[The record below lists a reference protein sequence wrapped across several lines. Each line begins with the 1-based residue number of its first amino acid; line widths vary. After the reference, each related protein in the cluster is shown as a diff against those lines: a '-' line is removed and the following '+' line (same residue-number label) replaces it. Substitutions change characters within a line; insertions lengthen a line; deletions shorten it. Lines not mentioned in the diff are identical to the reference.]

1 MASNMTAMMRAVAQ
15 FGQALN
21 VSVVDV
27 PVPTILNATD
37 VIVKINMS
45 AICGSDMHTY
55 HAESGSPEQPYLYG
69 HEAIGYVTEAGDAV
83 QFLRVGD
90 YVVIPDNL
98 DNGHWTSEPDVYDPP
113 LGFGGLVGEVLPGV
127 QSKYCPKGPLMRAM
141 HANCAITFIAEY
153 ARIPFADNS
162 LIPVP
167 VNGSTNESTLIDYL
181 FVSDIFSTA
190 WSGVTWSGFTPGD
203 SVAVFGAGPVGLL
216 AAYSAVL
223 RGASRVYSVDYVQER
238 LDLAASIGAIPINF
252 HNSSAVKQIMQR
264 EPGGVRRSVDAVGF
278 EAENANGTVDSSIVL
293 REMVEVTAPGGG
305 MGIVG
310 LYNDTLSDFSIGG
323 AYVKNI
329 AINGGIVLPLQG
341 VASELVPLIA
351 SGRAHPSFIVSSI
364 IDIEDAPEYYTRF
377 SRREETK
384 VVIRL

>member
-329 AINGGIVLPLQG
+329 AINGGIVLPRCFG
-341 VASELVPLIA
+341 IGTSYCIRPSTPLF
-351 SGRAHPSFIVSSI
+351 HCQ
-364 IDIEDAPEYYTRF
+364 
-377 SRREETK
+377 
-384 VVIRL
+384 

>member
-1 MASNMTAMMRAVAQ
+1 MASNITAMMRAVAQ

-37 VIVKINMS
+37 VI
-45 AICGSDMHTY
+45 
-55 HAESGSPEQPYLYG
+55 
-69 HEAIGYVTEAGDAV
+69 GDAV
-83 QFLRVGD
+83 QFLSVGD

-98 DNGHWTSEPDVYDPP
+98 DNGHWTQEPDVYDPP

-127 QSKYCPKGPLMRAM
+127 Q
-141 HANCAITFIAEY
+141 TEY

-167 VNGSTNESTLIDYL
+167 VNASTSESTLIDYL

-216 AAYSAVL
+216 AAYSAVI
-223 RGASRVYSVDYVQER
+223 RGASRVYSVDHVQDR
-238 LDLAASIGAIPINF
+238 LDLAASIGAIPIDYR
-252 HNSSAVKQIMQR
+252 NSSAVDQIMQR
-264 EPGGVRRSVDAVGF
+264 EPGGVRRSVECVGF
-278 EAENANGTVDSSIVL
+278 EAETANGTVDSSITL
-293 REMVEVTAPGGG
+293 REMVQVTAPGGG

-310 LYNDTLSDFSIGG
+310 LFNDTLNDFSIGT
-323 AYVKNI
+323 AYTKQI

-341 VASELVPLIA
+341 VASELVPLIT

-364 IDIEDAPEYYTRF
+364 IDIEDAPEYYARF

>member
-1 MASNMTAMMRAVAQ
+1 MAANMTGMMRAVAQ
-15 FGQALN
+15 FGHARN

-27 PVPTILNATD
+27 PIPTILNATD
-37 VIVKINMS
+37 AIVKINMS

-55 HAESGSPEQPYLYG
+55 HVASGSPEQPYYYG
-69 HEAIGYVTEAGDAV
+69 HEAMGYVTEIGDAV
-83 QFLRVGD
+83 EFLSVGD

-98 DNGHWTSEPDVYDPP
+98 DDGHWSQEPHIYDPP

-127 QSKYCPKGPLMRAM
+127 Q
-141 HANCAITFIAEY
+141 TEY

-167 VNGSTNESTLIDYL
+167 VNASTSETTLIDYL
-181 FVSDIFSTA
+181 FISDIFSTA
-190 WSGVTWSGFTPGD
+190 WSGVSWSGFQPGD
-203 SVAVFGAGPVGLL
+203 SVVVFGAGPVGLL

-223 RGASRVYSVDYVQER
+223 RGASRVYSVDQVPER

-252 HNSSAVKQIMQR
+252 LNSSAVEQILAR
-264 EPGGVRRSVDAVGF
+264 EPNGVRRTVEAVGF
-278 EAENANGTVDSSIVL
+278 EAENANGTVDSSITL
-293 REMVEVTAPGGG
+293 REMVEVTAGGGG

-310 LYNDTLSDFSIGG
+310 LFNNTLNDFGIGT
-323 AYVKNI
+323 AYTKNL

-341 VASELVPLIA
+341 VARELVPLVN

-364 IDIEDAPEYYTRF
+364 IDIEEAPEYYARF

-384 VVIRL
+384 VVIRF